1 MIAVEL
7 NQLGKENKMLNKWN
21 KVAGELHRLAENY
34 SAAQTFTPP
43 PIHHEILVR
52 ALKLLGEVSYEA
64 NALVVPYLKI
74 MLPYTYRA
82 DDKGDRENGAGR
94 HYYCGCAT
102 NGTPLKPVHGYL
114 KNGKDLFAKSARTMF
129 EEDYTMALTMYQN
142 GFKAEGMIF
151 LARAIHMLSDMCCLP
166 HATKMTYFSS
176 KREIHIQYEELARA
190 MYPEFVPEQHIK
202 YEQLRRFAK
211 RSSFSTA
218 LNRNAKRICS
228 EIPQIF
234 TAPEKELK
242 HRLYDTEAAVAALLY
257 RFYRDLQVSPLR
269 GHYIINGM
277 TCQPFADMPALK
289 IKVTKYGINFV
300 LDGILVNSRYG
311 SVFRATH
318 RRNNLFSLSPVGN
331 ANGLVLTKGSKGL
344 VRFNPSDSKQ
354 FFNIT

>member
-1 MIAVEL
+1 
-7 NQLGKENKMLNKWN
+7 MLNKWN
-21 KVAGELHRLAENY
+21 NAARELHRLAEGY
-34 SAAQTFTPP
+34 KAAKTFTPP

-52 ALKLLGEVSYEA
+52 ALKLLGEHSPEA
-64 NALVVPYLKI
+64 EALMIPYLKI

-102 NGTPLKPVHGYL
+102 NGAPLKPVRGYL

-142 GFKAEGMIF
+142 GFKAEGAVF
-151 LARAIHMLSDMCCLP
+151 LARAVHMLSDMCCLP
-166 HATKMTYFSS
+166 HAAKMTYFSS

-202 YEQLRRFAK
+202 YEQLRRFAE
-211 RSSFSTA
+211 RSSFSAA

-234 TAPEKELK
+234 TAPEKEIK

-257 RFYRDLQVSPLR
+257 RFYRDIQVSPLR
-269 GHYIINGM
+269 GHYIVNGM
-277 TCQPFADMPALK
+277 TCRPFADMPALE
-289 IKVTKYGINFV
+289 IKVTKRGISFA
-300 LDGILVNSRYG
+300 LDGVPVNSRYG
-311 SVFRATH
+311 SVFRAAH
-318 RRNNLFSLSPVGN
+318 RRNGLFSLSPVGN
-331 ANGLVLTKGSKGL
+331 ADGLVLTKSGRGL
-344 VRFNPSDSKQ
+344 VRFDPRDAKQ
-354 FFNIT
+354 LFNII